1 MTLKRLVVLGL
12 IFFIYL
18 QGAAQIDVIRSV
30 ENALKSSSS
39 KELVKY
45 LNQTIEL
52 NLDGEI
58 STYTK
63 TQAEYVLREFFKK
76 NPSKGFEI
84 IHTGNSKG
92 GLRYAIGKYTCK
104 RGYFRVWMRIKDF
117 GGIPLVYEMNFI
129 RE

>member
-58 STYTK
+58 SNYTK
-63 TQAEYVLREFFKK
+63 TQAEYVLREFFK
-76 NPSKGFEI
+76 
-84 IHTGNSKG
+84 
-92 GLRYAIGKYTCK
+92 
-104 RGYFRVWMRIKDF
+104 
-117 GGIPLVYEMNFI
+117 
-129 RE
+129 